1 MLLKPSLWIASA
13 VLCVSA
19 APASAQM
26 VVYKC
31 GPRSYS
37 QHPCST
43 RIVNTA
49 EAPVPRKPNPK
60 EVDVHRIEQNRV
72 VARSTRRLPG
82 ETPGEFQVRRKRAA
96 LLQTDREE
104 CERLDS
110 RIPLEQAR
118 MKSTDSEEVLSAGGA
133 LSASKKRFREL
144 RC

>member
-1 MLLKPSLWIASA
+1 MNLKPILWIAGTM
-13 VLCVSA
+13 LCIA
-19 APASAQM
+19 ATSASAQV

-37 QHPCST
+37 QHPCSK
-43 RIVNTA
+43 RIVNTDD
-49 EAPVPRKPNPK
+49 APVHRKPNPK
-60 EVDVHRIEQNRV
+60 EVDVHRIEQNRAL
-72 VARSTRRLPG
+72 ARSTRRLPG
-82 ETPGEFQVRRKRAA
+82 ETSAEFQVRRHRAR

-118 MKSTDSEEVLSAGGA
+118 MKSPDRQEILNAGGA
-133 LSASKKRFREL
+133 LSASKKRFAEL

>member
-1 MLLKPSLWIASA
+1 LKLIPWIAGTM
-13 VLCVSA
+13 LCIA
-19 APASAQM
+19 AASASAQ

-37 QHPCST
+37 QHPCSK
-43 RIVNTA
+43 RIVNTDD
-49 EAPVPRKPNPK
+49 APVHRKSNPK
-60 EVDVHRIEQNRV
+60 EVDSRRIEQNRAL
-72 VARSTRRLPG
+72 ARATRRLPD
-82 ETPGEFQVRRKRAA
+82 ETADEFQVRRHRAR

-118 MKSTDSEEVLSAGGA
+118 MKSPDQQEVLNAGGA
-133 LSASKKRFREL
+133 LNSSKKRFAEL